1 MDTGT
6 LVIVVLL
13 ALALALLTALII
25 ILLRRTGDDSQARL
39 DAAVNLLKA
48 ELFGK
53 QQESLLVLKG
63 SLDTAGRQLHDQL
76 AEGHQAI
83 DKRLAMFGEIEG
95 KLGELAERA
104 RHIEQVGRNIQSLSE
119 LLRPPKL
126 RGQLG
131 ELFLE
136 NLLGQVLP
144 DQLYERQHRFADGRR
159 VDAVVKLGDVL
170 LPVDAKFPLE
180 GYQRVIDSPDDAAA
194 QKQFDTA
201 FRKHVDDIAAR
212 YIRPREDTTEFAMMY
227 IPAEAI
233 YYHIIARGDG
243 SALSYA
249 LGKRVVPTSPGHL
262 YAFLTTASSVFGH
275 LGLTDHSAADF
286 TRRLL
291 AGLNEMADMLGR
303 LAGFHQRI
311 EGSLR
316 SMSISFEKARDE
328 TAGISRQLDRLREP
342 GPVPGRSEP

>member
-1 MDTGT
+1 MDTAT
-6 LVIVVLL
+6 VIIVILL
-13 ALALALLTALII
+13 ALALALLTALLII
-25 ILLRRTGDDSQARL
+25 FLRRSDDDPQARL

-83 DKRLAMFGEIEG
+83 DRRLAIVGEIEG

-144 DQLYERQHRFADGRR
+144 EQMYERQHRFSDGRR
-159 VDAVVKLGDVL
+159 VDAVVKLGDIL

-180 GYQRVIDSPDDAAA
+180 GYQRTIDNPDDASAR
-194 QKQFDTA
+194 KQFETA
-201 FRKHVDDIAAR
+201 VRKHVDDIASR
-212 YIRPREDTTEFAMMY
+212 YVRPREDTTEFAMMY
-227 IPAEAI
+227 IPSEAI
-233 YYHIIARGDG
+233 YYHVIARGDG

-262 YAFLTTASSVFGH
+262 YAFLTTVSSVFAH
-275 LGLTDHSAADF
+275 LGLSDHGAADA

-291 AGLNEMADMLGR
+291 AGLNEMAEMLQK

-328 TAGISRQLDRLREP
+328 TAELSRQLDRLREP
-342 GPVPGRSEP
+342 GPAPGRSEP